1 MARRVERKDGRAA
14 RRLLEREL
22 RATLPGLSR
31 WCATKETAEPS
42 KEALLNFPAWKLYHS
57 VAAHEMSDDAWDA
70 VSAAYLEMYVIRT
83 SSDFAGHLEDD
94 AVARLVAAQAAVNK
108 ALPLLRW

>member
-1 MARRVERKDGRAA
+1 
-14 RRLLEREL
+14 
-22 RATLPGLSR
+22 
-31 WCATKETAEPS
+31 
-42 KEALLNFPAWKLYHS
+42 
-57 VAAHEMSDDAWDA
+57 MSDDAWDA

-94 AVARLVAAQAAVNK
+94 AVARLVAAQAAANK